1 MEMVTAFNESTGHL
15 GDRLINAMR
24 AALTYGGEIGPVHSA
39 GLLLVD
45 KEDWPLADLRCD
57 WTESCPIEAVAAAWR
72 IYKPQMDDYVTRAV
86 DPTLA
91 PSYGVPGDD

>member
-1 MEMVTAFNESTGHL
+1 MEMVTTCNESTRHL
-15 GDRLINAMR
+15 GDRLIYAMR
-24 AALTYGGEIGPVHSA
+24 AALTYGGEAGPLHSA

-45 KEDWPLADLRCD
+45 KQDWPMADLRCD
-57 WTESCPIEAVAAAWR
+57 WTESCPIEAVAAAWH
-72 IYKPQMDDYVTRAV
+72 IYKPQMGDYVTRAL